1 MGGSGRFAAI
11 ITFCIIFFFQAIFVE
26 LGLKDEIDV
35 TFPEITTQKKTED
48 RTYDINYITK
58 YTTTAPTTVFDGDIS
73 FADGA
78 TALSFG
84 GAGNDM
90 VKASCATSDGGF
102 VICGNMSSP
111 TNSLKITPASGWTY
125 PFAFIVKFNSSG
137 SVQWAKGLGGNG
149 MTSFEDVA
157 QLSDGN
163 IVAVGYTQATNLID
177 SSAELGDV
185 SEIDAVAVKF
195 TSSGSVARKM
205 VLEGNGY
212 DYFDCIVALPDGG
225 FVTGGNSTSY
235 DGDYSFLPQ
244 TPSATLMA
252 YASDFRALW
261 NDYFTGTT
269 GARFTDLCVDSNG
282 NLFAVCLTNST
293 DLSFADYPQLGLGS
307 NDVLVCKYSTDG
319 EFKWGCP
326 VSSSGDDRFENVA
339 PDGIGGCFIAG
350 YYKTKNDSGV
360 TDGTL
365 ASCTNYGGTDAAM
378 IEIDSNGNA
387 DTVFSFSGFYDDYI
401 TDIVAVNGGFVLSGY
416 TESNNRTFLPI
427 GNLGDRDA
435 FLLQVKKDGS
445 VLNLQSASGS
455 GQDCAYS
462 VCVSDQ
468 LGVILSGTTCSTDEF
483 FADSTVPPVEYSYT
497 AFAAKYELK

>member
-11 ITFCIIFFFQAIFVE
+11 ITFCIVFFFQAIFVE

-35 TFPEITTQKKTED
+35 TFPELTTQKKTEN
-48 RTYDINYITK
+48 RTYDIEYLTK
-58 YTTTAPTTVFDGDIS
+58 YTTTVPTTVFDGDIAFS
-73 FADGA
+73 DGA
-78 TALSFG
+78 TAISFG
-84 GAGNDM
+84 GAGND
-90 VKASCATSDGGF
+90 VIKASCATADGGF

-111 TNSLKITPASGWTY
+111 VNSLKITPASGWTY
-125 PFAFIVKFNSSG
+125 PFAFVVKFDSSG
-137 SVQWAKGLGGNG
+137 SVQWAKGIGGNG

-157 QLSDGN
+157 QLSDGC

-177 SSAELGDV
+177 SSAELGEV
-185 SEIDAVAVKF
+185 SVIDAIAFKF
-195 TSSGSVARKM
+195 TSSGSVARTL
-205 VLEGNGY
+205 VLQGKGY

-235 DGDYSFLPQ
+235 DGNYSFLPQ

-261 NDYFTGTT
+261 NDYMTGTT
-269 GARFTDLCVDSNG
+269 GARFTDLCIDSSG
-282 NLFAVCLTNST
+282 NLFAVCLTNSS
-293 DLSFADYPQLGLGS
+293 DLSFADYPQLGRGS

-319 EFKWGCP
+319 EFVWGCP

-339 PDGIGGCFIAG
+339 PNGTGGCYVAG

-365 ASCTNYGGTDAAM
+365 SECTNHGGVDAAV
-378 IEIDSNGNA
+378 IEIDSNGNP
-387 DTVFSFSGFYDDYI
+387 DDIYSYSGFYDDYI
-401 TDIVAVNGGFVLSGY
+401 TDIVPVDGGLVLSGY
-416 TESNNRTFLPI
+416 TESGNRTFLPI

-435 FLLQVKKDGS
+435 FLLQVKNDGS

-483 FADSTVPPVEYSYT
+483 FADSTEPPVEYSYT